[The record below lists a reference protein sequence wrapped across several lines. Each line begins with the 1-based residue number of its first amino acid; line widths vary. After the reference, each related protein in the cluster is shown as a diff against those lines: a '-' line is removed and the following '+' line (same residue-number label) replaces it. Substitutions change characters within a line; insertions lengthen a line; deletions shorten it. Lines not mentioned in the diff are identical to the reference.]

1 MKLFGVDHMV
11 PINQFEWEKLTTVE
25 EMRLYI
31 LKQLENHGINSLEIF
46 PNAIPA
52 DQKLQFH
59 SRNLQHLNTQ

>member
-1 MKLFGVDHMV
+1 MV

-31 LKQLENHGINSLEIF
+31 LKQLEGQGINASEIF

-52 DQKLQFH
+52 D
-59 SRNLQHLNTQ
+59 